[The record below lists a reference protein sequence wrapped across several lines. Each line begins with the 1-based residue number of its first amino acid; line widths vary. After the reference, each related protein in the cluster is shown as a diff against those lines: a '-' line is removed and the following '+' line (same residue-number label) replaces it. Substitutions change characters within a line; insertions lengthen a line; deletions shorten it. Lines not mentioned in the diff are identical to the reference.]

1 MIGAYIVEQYLRCH
15 WPRGAACGCFV
26 VGCSALVFYGST
38 IFSKPM
44 DFPCTADCYL
54 WRILENFLGGC
65 LPFHLPHTQAQTLI
79 FTFRYSGDWDPIV
92 CPWPRPHLLFVSQ
105 ESCSL
110 FSAVTAERWGT
121 HSYLPL
127 CYHQQL
133 ISTARMSEPP
143 SDPAMLTAT
152 ASTGGLLVST
162 KLLFASLCF
171 SFSPSFPSSVTS
183 WLLLRKWAP
192 SFCPVSR

>member
-1 MIGAYIVEQYLRCH
+1 MLSLAPWCCLWVLYCRVQCSGVLWIYYLLQAH
-15 WPRGAACGCFV
+15 G
-26 VGCSALVFYGST
+26 
-38 IFSKPM
+38 FSMHCWLLP
-44 DFPCTADCYL
+44 
-54 WRILENFLGGC
+54 LENFGELFRWLFAVSPSTHTGTDSHIY
-65 LPFHLPHTQAQTLI
+65 LPVLWGLRP
-79 FTFRYSGDWDPIV
+79 YC
-92 CPWPRPHLLFVSQ
+92 CPWPRPHPLFVSQ

-171 SFSPSFPSSVTS
+171 SFSPSSVTS